1 MNMTLSKVSSPFSRP
16 SAISAS
22 AQKTA
27 RFTEFDPEGTTSKAQ
42 DVYLT
47 GEGESNSRATS

>member
-1 MNMTLSKVSSPFSRP
+1 MNMTLNKVSSPFSRP

-27 RFTEFDPEGTTSKAQ
+27 RFTEFDPEGTTSKVQ